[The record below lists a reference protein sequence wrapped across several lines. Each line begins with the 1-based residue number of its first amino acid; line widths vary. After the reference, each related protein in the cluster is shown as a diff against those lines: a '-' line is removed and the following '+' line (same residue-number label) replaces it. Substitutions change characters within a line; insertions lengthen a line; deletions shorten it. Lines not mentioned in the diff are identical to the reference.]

1 MISDF
6 YLYSDPEFCSRECIF
21 IKLLRTWLRPTV
33 IYEFGRQKL
42 NYLLSWCSN
51 NVVVLLSIKKNANW
65 SWSCLFFIFS
75 SWEPV
80 VLLKTK
86 CHKHL
91 FFFIGR
97 SNQLLD
103 LKKTSSRTFLDYPKY
118 KPCCTLTTCTISL
131 NLLFSAL
138 RQIKVFGSCSIFCCQ
153 LHWDK
158 HVDKSSNIF
167 LK

>member
-65 SWSCLFFIFS
+65 SWSCLFFRIF
-75 SWEPV
+75 
-80 VLLKTK
+80 LLGTCCSLKNKMSQTSI
-86 CHKHL
+86 
-91 FFFIGR
+91 FFIGR

-138 RQIKVFGSCSIFCCQ
+138 RQIKVFGSCSIFVANCIET
-153 LHWDK
+153 
-158 HVDKSSNIF
+158 NM
-167 LK
+167 